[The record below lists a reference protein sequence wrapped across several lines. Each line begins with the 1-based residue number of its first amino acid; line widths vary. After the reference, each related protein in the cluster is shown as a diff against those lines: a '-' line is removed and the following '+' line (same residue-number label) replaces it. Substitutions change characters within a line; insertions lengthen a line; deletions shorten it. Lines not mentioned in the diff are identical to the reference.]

1 LLTALRRVL
10 SEFALVRVS
19 VERMQDPVRVND
31 LSLGFSGT
39 AFSDLASWWKLVL
52 KPVRI
57 RRKRSTRTTNQ
68 IMTERAHI
76 NDEELSYFTF
86 RHHHLKS
93 LNENRLCLKFKMI
106 VTVADFWNLRL
117 Y

>member
-1 LLTALRRVL
+1 MLTALRWVL
-10 SEFALVRVS
+10 SEFAFVRVS
-19 VERMQDPVRVND
+19 VERMQDRVRVND
-31 LSLGFSGT
+31 LSSGFSGN
-39 AFSDLASWWKLVL
+39 AFSDLARWWKLVL

-86 RHHHLKS
+86 RHHRPKS
-93 LNENRLCLKFKMI
+93 PNQNCFCSFNFQNVRSIRINFG
-106 VTVADFWNLRL
+106 
-117 Y
+117 